1 MPNAAKKDLAY
12 VMFDINVSIIDSLYT
27 GSYIK
32 TCVKIIKKHIYLNS

>member
-1 MPNAAKKDLAY
+1 MPNAAKKELAY

-32 TCVKIIKKHIYLNS
+32 YSEKITKKQIYLNS